1 MHNNFLQ
8 IREEFRRL
16 RSERRRHVDIAAEL
30 KISEGE
36 LIAIHVRSGQPQQ
49 LHELCG
55 LRLRPCWPELIAALA
70 AFGELMALTRN
81 ASCVHELK
89 GSYLHFHQGLQR
101 SNEAPASPPAGSS
114 ADTAAQPPS
123 MLPPMPLIGVVSGD
137 RISQRLFLS
146 EWAYGFAVSELT
158 PGGMQRSLQF
168 YDAGGCAIHKIFLQ
182 NEAQVPIW
190 FDFISRY
197 AEASQTVGIKPVVL
211 LDDDPAGPAPLSHS
225 NGSDNAASDG
235 SGRIDQQ
242 QFCADWGSLR
252 DVHHFSGL
260 LSKYRVKRLQA
271 LQLAQ
276 RKFAEQVDIRN
287 VYQLLVASAR
297 EQIDLSILAGNR
309 GMLQIYTGTIQRVEV
324 MGPWLNIL
332 DPGFNLH
339 LREDHI
345 ASTWVVRKPS
355 VEGLVTSV
363 ELFDQRGEVIAM
375 FFSAHQNGKQKC
387 CEWRNLVETLMLDG
401 QSCLL

>member
-1 MHNNFLQ
+1 MQNNFLQ
-8 IREEFRRL
+8 IREEFKRL

-30 KISEGE
+30 KITEGE

-70 AFGELMALTRN
+70 EFGELMALTRN

-89 GSYLHFHQGLQR
+89 GSYRHFHQNLQR
-101 SNEAPASPPAGSS
+101 AGEAQACPPAAQSQ
-114 ADTAAQPPS
+114 DTGGQSQA
-123 MLPPMPLIGVVSGD
+123 LLIGIVSGD
-137 RISQRLFLS
+137 RINQRLFLS
-146 EWAYGFAVSELT
+146 EWVYGFAVSELT
-158 PGGMQRSLQF
+158 AGGMQRSLQF
-168 YDAGGCAIHKIFLQ
+168 YDASGCAIHKIFLQ
-182 NEAQVPIW
+182 NETQVPIW

-197 AEASQTVGIKPVVL
+197 AEPSQIVGIKPVIVN
-211 LDDDPAGPAPLSHS
+211 DARAGRLADRPHS
-225 NGSDNAASDG
+225 DSRDNTASDRTAA
-235 SGRIDQQ
+235 RIDQQ

-260 LSKYRVKRLQA
+260 LSKYRVNRLQA

-287 VYQLLVASAR
+287 VYQLLIASAR
-297 EQIDLSILAGNR
+297 EQIALSILAGNR

-375 FFSAHQNGKQKC
+375 FFSAHQNGKQTC